1 MKNQKVKMSEV
12 CRASDKNIDKVTEE
26 VEETRLA
33 VSALTNQVLRQVLF
47 CNALMKDI
55 QEVISYLHYKL

>member
-1 MKNQKVKMSEV
+1 MKNQKVKMSEI
-12 CRASDKNIDKVTEE
+12 CRATDKNIEKVSEE

-33 VSALTNQVLRQVLF
+33 VSNLSNQVNRQVLF

-55 QEVISYLHYKL
+55 QEV